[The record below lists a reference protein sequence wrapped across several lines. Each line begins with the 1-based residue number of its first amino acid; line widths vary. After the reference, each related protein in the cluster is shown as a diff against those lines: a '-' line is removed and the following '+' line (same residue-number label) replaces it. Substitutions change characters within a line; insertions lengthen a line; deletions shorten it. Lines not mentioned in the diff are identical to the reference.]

1 MRQNLAREHIPRVN
15 GEKGDIN
22 NDSRDRFI

>member
-1 MRQNLAREHIPRVN
+1 MSQNPAREHILRVN
-15 GEKGDIN
+15 NEKGDIN